1 MARPIKEEIQSRI
14 KSLPP
19 LRCTEAEYALVQGN
33 AQAAGMSVSSYMRQ
47 MLLEGKVVRKGFS
60 GVAAELLL
68 QLIRTGSEL
77 QRLRES
83 MEQRGVVVPHEM
95 QGCMQR
101 MDAVLQEVLPA

>member
-1 MARPIKEEIQSRI
+1 MARPVKNMAVSRV

-47 MLLEGKVVRKGFS
+47 MVVQGKVVRKGNS
-60 GVAAELLL
+60 APSPELML
-68 QLIRTGSEL
+68 QLMRTGSDL

-83 MEQRGVVVPHEM
+83 MEQWGVVVPQEL
-95 QGCMQR
+95 QTCLQR
-101 MDAVLQEVLPA
+101 MDAVLLEVL